1 MRVKTTMSRKRR
13 RLRASLL
20 TAGVLACA
28 TVMLGLSA
36 SPAFAAVQTT
46 TDAQGVNDEPGQK
59 DLTQFTSDDES
70 PVGTLTVS
78 FNHDE
83 TGFSGNNTGDGCLL
97 FDTDADGNA
106 NAALCV
112 TFGGNPSTLQSTR
125 LFTCGD
131 DAAFKCTQPLGE
143 VTGFASTCTV
153 AITATDPFAAGDF
166 SPADTTT
173 ACTVVLADIPGGL
186 LIDACSYPSAQP
198 NSDPSDCVVHPT
210 GTTAVTLKAFTA
222 SATRAGVVLGW
233 RTASEAGTLGFN
245 VYRVKAGKLIKLN
258 RALIA
263 SKAVTR
269 GGVYRFLDRTP
280 AKAGSGYRLQEVTLS
295 GDRSWVAAASVA
307 RSS

>member
-1 MRVKTTMSRKRR
+1 MRVKTTMSRKRH

-20 TAGVLACA
+20 AVVVLVSA

-46 TDAQGVNDEPGQK
+46 TDAQGANDEPGQK
-59 DLTQFTSDDES
+59 DLTQFTSDDAS
-70 PVGTLTVS
+70 PVGTLLVTV
-78 FNHDE
+78 NHDE
-83 TGFSGNNTGDGCLL
+83 TGFSGANTGDACFL
-97 FDTDADGNA
+97 FDTNADGNV
-106 NAALCV
+106 NYALCV
-112 TFGGNPSTLQSTR
+112 TFGGNPSTIQTTR

-131 DAAFKCTQPLGE
+131 DSAFKCTQAMVE
-143 VTGFASTCTV
+143 VTGFASSCTV
-153 AITATDPFAAGDF
+153 DVTNTDPFPSGDV

-173 ACTVVLADIPGGL
+173 ACTIVLADIPGGL
-186 LIDACSYPSAQP
+186 LIDVCSYPSQQP

-280 AKAGSGYRLQEVTLS
+280 VKAGSGYRLQEVTLS